1 MAPLTPRLQL
11 KVDELFRRWL
21 GDPHTQRALSHA
33 LRRIRDPGTTSDPAA
48 AAAATPDADPGNTTS
63 DPNPASRPLPRP
75 ALRTTGPRT
84 VSA

>member
-21 GDPHTQRALSHA
+21 GDPDTQRALSHA
-33 LRRIRDPGTTSDPAA
+33 LRRIRDPGMTFDAA
-48 AAAATPDADPGNTTS
+48 TAATPDSEPGNTTF
-63 DPNPASRPLPRP
+63 DPDPAPRPLPRP
-75 ALRTTGPRT
+75 TRRTTGPRT

>member
-1 MAPLTPRLQL
+1 MPPLTPRLQL

-33 LRRIRDPGTTSDPAA
+33 LHRIRDPGATSNPA
-48 AAAATPDADPGNTTS
+48 AAAATPDADPVNTTS
-63 DPNPASRPLPRP
+63 DPNPAPRPLPRP